1 MSEVKDIKPYYLWN
15 FHKDYGLIGY
25 YDTKE
30 EAIAEA
36 KAWQEG
42 TEGECDIALYKYNKH
57 EKRYVLTQWKT

>member
-36 KAWQEG
+36 RLG
-42 TEGECDIALYKYNKH
+42 
-57 EKRYVLTQWKT
+57 KRAQRANVILHCISTINMRNDMC